1 MGTGTAS
8 RKILP
13 SLSELERVP
22 LSSALAKI
30 PIGSEDIVKVLS
42 LVARASSYY
51 KCKCSILLSPTGFR
65 ILDEGQREVT
75 IDNSLAS
82 RFKVD
87 PREVLVILNGKDV
100 NNSIAPL

>member
-1 MGTGTAS
+1 
-8 RKILP
+8 
-13 SLSELERVP
+13 
-22 LSSALAKI
+22 
-30 PIGSEDIVKVLS
+30 
-42 LVARASSYY
+42 
-51 KCKCSILLSPTGFR
+51 LLSPTGFR

-87 PREVLVILNGKDV
+87 PREVLVILNGKDI